1 MVPGNVP
8 PSTVRIPCGAW
19 GLSEMN
25 NSTITAQEQRQVLK
39 RLLGYAKPHTKQFI
53 FAFILLV
60 AATIG
65 EIVGPLIIKVFIDD
79 YLTPQVMETG
89 PIVALASLYIGILIV
104 KVIITYFQL
113 LKFQEISLKIIQ
125 ELRIDIFAKVQ
136 TLGLK
141 FFDKTPGGSI
151 VSRVTNDT
159 EAIKD
164 MFVSVISTF
173 VQNGVFLIGI
183 FIAMFLLNVQ
193 LAIFCL
199 FMIPIIFT
207 IMAAYRHF
215 SSRFYTDM
223 RERLSQLN
231 AKLNESLQGM
241 SIIQVF
247 RQERRLRKEFADI
260 NEAHYQAG
268 VKNIKLDGLLLRPA
282 IDFVY
287 VLSLILVLS
296 YFGIS
301 SIGNVIEIGVL
312 YAFVNYLG
320 RFFEPVNQMM
330 MRLSMYQQAI
340 VSASRVFTLLD
351 EKELAPTAAGKSLES
366 PFISAGEIEFRDVTF
381 SYDGKR
387 EVLKNISFTAKPG
400 ETVALVGHTGS
411 GKSSIINLLMRFYQ
425 IEKGEI
431 IIDGVSLKAYDV
443 IYLRKRMGLVL
454 QDPFL
459 FYGTIN
465 HNIRLHDPD
474 ITDAEIKE
482 AAEFVQAD
490 SFINKMPDQYEQL
503 VVERGATFSSGQR
516 QLVAFARTIA
526 TRPKIL
532 VLDEA
537 TANIDTETEEAIQTA
552 LEKMRKG
559 RTTIAIAHR
568 LSTIQDADQILV
580 LHQGEIVE
588 RGTHQELLNQ
598 EGLYYKMYLLQN
610 GHPDKVEDALI

>member
-1 MVPGNVP
+1 
-8 PSTVRIPCGAW
+8 
-19 GLSEMN
+19 
-25 NSTITAQEQRQVLK
+25 
-39 RLLGYAKPHTKQFI
+39 
-53 FAFILLV
+53 
-60 AATIG
+60 
-65 EIVGPLIIKVFIDD
+65 
-79 YLTPQVMETG
+79 
-89 PIVALASLYIGILIV
+89 
-104 KVIITYFQL
+104 
-113 LKFQEISLKIIQ
+113 
-125 ELRIDIFAKVQ
+125 
-136 TLGLK
+136 
-141 FFDKTPGGSI
+141 
-151 VSRVTNDT
+151 
-159 EAIKD
+159 
-164 MFVSVISTF
+164 
-173 VQNGVFLIGI
+173 
-183 FIAMFLLNVQ
+183 
-193 LAIFCL
+193 
-199 FMIPIIFT
+199 
-207 IMAAYRHF
+207 
-215 SSRFYTDM
+215 M

-247 RQERRLRKEFADI
+247 RQERRLRREFAEI
-260 NEAHYQAG
+260 NDAHYQAG

-301 SIGNVIEIGVL
+301 SIGSVIEIGVL

-340 VSASRVFTLLD
+340 VSASRVFSLLD
-351 EKELAPTAAGKSLES
+351 EKELAPKAMPSDEE
-366 PFISAGEIEFRDVTF
+366 PVIHQGEIEFKNVTF

-387 EVLKNISFTAKPG
+387 DVLKNISFKARPG

-425 IEKGEI
+425 LEKGEI
-431 IIDGVSLKAYDV
+431 LLDGVSLNNFEDAE
-443 IYLRKRMGLVL
+443 LRKKMGLVL

-465 HNIRLHDPD
+465 HNIRLHDTS
-474 ITDAEIKE
+474 ITDDEIVE

-490 SFINKMPDQYEQL
+490 SFIRKLPDQYEQL

-526 TRPKIL
+526 TKPKIL

-559 RTTIAIAHR
+559 RSTIAIAHR
-568 LSTIQDADQILV
+568 LSTIQDAEQILV

-588 RGTHQELLNQ
+588 RGTHKELLNQ
-598 EGLYYKMYLLQN
+598 EGLYHKMYLLQN
-610 GHPDKVEDALI
+610 GQPDKVEDVVGHS